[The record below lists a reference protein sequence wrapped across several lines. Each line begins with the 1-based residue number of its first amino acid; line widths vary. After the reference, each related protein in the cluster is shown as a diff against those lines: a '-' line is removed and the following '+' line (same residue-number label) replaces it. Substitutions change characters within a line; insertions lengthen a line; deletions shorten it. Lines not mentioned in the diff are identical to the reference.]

1 MVLFDAAILSI
12 AIDAKAIIPSDFRT
26 GQPIPQARERV
37 DSLIAGLERD
47 GEAVILP
54 TPGLAEALTTLA
66 EKAIEL
72 IEQIEK
78 RACFRI
84 KPFGKREA
92 IEVAMRTRAAILS
105 GDKRERIGDPWQKVK
120 YDRQIVA
127 IAKTENVS
135 AIYST
140 DRGIH
145 EHAKLWGMPVLHLAD
160 VSIGA
165 PTGTQV
171 SLELE
176 EASGET
182 STST

>member
-12 AIDAKAIIPSDFRT
+12 AIDPKARVPSDFRT

-37 DSLIAGLERD
+37 DSLIDSLERD
-47 GEAVILP
+47 SEAIVIP
-54 TPGLAEALTTLA
+54 TPALAEALTTLA

-72 IEQIEK
+72 TEQLE
-78 RACFRI
+78 RRTSFRI

-92 IEVAMRTRAAILS
+92 IEIAMRTRAAILA
-105 GDKRERIGDPWQKVK
+105 GDKREGVTDPWQKVK

-145 EHAKLWGMPVLHLAD
+145 EHAKLWAIPVLHLAD
-160 VSIGA
+160 VPLRPSNA
-165 PTGTQV
+165 VQEPFK
-171 SLELE
+171 LDD
-176 EASGET
+176 
-182 STST
+182 